1 MRKNEKKHFLI
12 DGFPRDQDNVDQWK
26 KTMSDK
32 YYLQGVLVFD
42 CDEKT
47 SIQRCLERG
56 KNSGR
61 SDDNE
66 ESLKKR

>member
-1 MRKNEKKHFLI
+1 
-12 DGFPRDQDNVDQWK
+12 
-26 KTMSDK
+26 MSDK
-32 YYLQGVLVFD
+32 YHLQGVLVFD

-47 SIQRCLERG
+47 SIERCLERG
-56 KNSGR
+56 KDSGR